1 VEGSGAPFSY
11 QGRILSWTPSAVDCR
26 RALSAGHPELSVR
39 FVKETALQSRSSLVP
54 EVHFLDLSV
63 RQDGPLRRFS
73 GAGLLI
79 DSSYRRIWRLIEFQ
93 ETLHVRTEP
102 VLLQL
107 PIVPVC
113 RLEFAKQRAW

>member
-1 VEGSGAPFSY
+1 M
-11 QGRILSWTPSAVDCR
+11 
-26 RALSAGHPELSVR
+26 R

-73 GAGLLI
+73 AAGLSI
-79 DSSYRRIWRLIEFQ
+79 DSSYNCIRLTQ

-107 PIVPVC
+107 PIVPVW
-113 RLEFAKQRAW
+113 RLEFAKQQAWQR